1 MNQNPM
7 ILMAMSERHL
17 QMMTSLDPNQK
28 HQPTSLKLK
37 TNDNLVGFG
46 ISGTITPEYLNCLQN
61 DLKSAAGRGVRGVFL
76 EIDSGGG
83 YAAGVSEFGDFLREF
98 AASVPVVSYI
108 PNGAFSA
115 AYWIASQSTGII
127 AHRTASV
134 GSIGVLYVHYDMRKM
149 LEHFGIDAT
158 ILRRK
163 GRKAEVNPIEPIS
176 EIAMASLGKELD
188 ATFEVFV
195 EAVATGR
202 GLTIETAKEAADESQ
217 IFDAN
222 EALERKLIDRTGSRL
237 DALAWLSELVN
248 QNGMEEAMDEELKLK
263 NLEIERLKA
272 ELAATKYTATEAKVK
287 AEAESL
293 VKAGI
298 AVPAFF
304 TDQVI
309 HTISGWDQQVV
320 DTFFGFCKMVSPRI
334 DLGIK
339 LDPEKAMKPQEID
352 TDKLGLEIANIF
364 SD

>member
-1 MNQNPM
+1 
-7 ILMAMSERHL
+7 
-17 QMMTSLDPNQK
+17 
-28 HQPTSLKLK
+28 
-37 TNDNLVGFG
+37 
-46 ISGTITPEYLNCLQN
+46 
-61 DLKSAAGRGVRGVFL
+61 
-76 EIDSGGG
+76 
-83 YAAGVSEFGDFLREF
+83 
-98 AASVPVVSYI
+98 
-108 PNGAFSA
+108 
-115 AYWIASQSTGII
+115 
-127 AHRTASV
+127 
-134 GSIGVLYVHYDMRKM
+134 
-149 LEHFGIDAT
+149 
-158 ILRRK
+158 
-163 GRKAEVNPIEPIS
+163 
-176 EIAMASLGKELD
+176 
-188 ATFEVFV
+188 
-195 EAVATGR
+195 
-202 GLTIETAKEAADESQ
+202 
-217 IFDAN
+217 
-222 EALERKLIDRTGSRL
+222 
-237 DALAWLSELVN
+237 
-248 QNGMEEAMDEELKLK
+248 MDEELKLK

>member
-1 MNQNPM
+1 
-7 ILMAMSERHL
+7 
-17 QMMTSLDPNQK
+17 
-28 HQPTSLKLK
+28 
-37 TNDNLVGFG
+37 
-46 ISGTITPEYLNCLQN
+46 
-61 DLKSAAGRGVRGVFL
+61 
-76 EIDSGGG
+76 
-83 YAAGVSEFGDFLREF
+83 
-98 AASVPVVSYI
+98 
-108 PNGAFSA
+108 
-115 AYWIASQSTGII
+115 
-127 AHRTASV
+127 
-134 GSIGVLYVHYDMRKM
+134 M